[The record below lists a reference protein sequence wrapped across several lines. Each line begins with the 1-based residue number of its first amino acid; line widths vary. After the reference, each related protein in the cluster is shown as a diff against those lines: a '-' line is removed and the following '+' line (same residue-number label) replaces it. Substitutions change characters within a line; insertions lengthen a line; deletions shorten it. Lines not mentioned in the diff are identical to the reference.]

1 MKESRTGRATRA
13 KESESNEMSVPQDWA
28 SSLHVP
34 PAQPGDVESEGGGV
48 RIIEGDDG
56 LDWYL
61 RRACKAALL
70 SGEDETRLARRIAD
84 GDAEARNAMIEA
96 NLRLVVAIAKG
107 YRGFG
112 LPFLDLISE
121 GNIGLALAVDRFD
134 PDKGARLST
143 YAAWWIKQRMRR
155 AIANTAN
162 TIRLPTYRGAEVRE
176 LTETVKTLSAQ
187 LEREP
192 TVAELAKELGVSQA
206 NIQTRL
212 RAAKLRMVTS
222 LNSPVGQDTTSGV
235 VAEFHETLADP
246 AAEIAPDVLAQKEQ
260 IRLLRAVVGGPQEAK
275 VLDRSLAEQAAKI
288 RAKLKERE
296 LDILRKRFGFNGGD
310 EKVLTLE
317 EIGQEYRVTRERIRQ
332 VEAKA
337 LRKLREGLQRFED
350 LHGLSEE
357 RA

>member
-1 MKESRTGRATRA
+1 MKESRTGRANRA
-13 KESESNEMSVPQDWA
+13 KESDRNEMSVPQDWA
-28 SSLHVP
+28 SSLHAPPVP
-34 PAQPGDVESEGGGV
+34 SREVESEGV
-48 RIIEGDDG
+48 SARVFEGDDG
-56 LDWYL
+56 LNWYL
-61 RRACKAALL
+61 KNACTTPLL
-70 SGEDETRLARRIAD
+70 SPEDENRLARMRAD
-84 GDAEARNAMIEA
+84 GDPEARNAMIEA

-107 YRGFG
+107 YRDFG
-112 LPFLDLISE
+112 VPFLDLISE

-212 RAAKLRMVTS
+212 RAAKTRIVTS
-222 LNSPVGQDTTSGV
+222 LNSPVGHDATNGV
-235 VAEFHETLADP
+235 VAEFHETLTDP
-246 AAEIAPDVLAQKEQ
+246 AAEIAPEVLAQKEK
-260 IRLLRAVVGGPQEAK
+260 IRLLRAVVGGPEEAQ
-275 VLDRSLAEQAAKI
+275 VLDRSLAEKVAKI

-296 LDILRKRFGFNGGD
+296 LDVLRKRFGFNGGD
-310 EKVLTLE
+310 EKGLTLE
-317 EIGQEYRVTRERIRQ
+317 EIGREYRVTRERIRQ

-337 LRKLREGLQRFED
+337 LRKLREGLQPFED
-350 LHGLSEE
+350 FSGLSEE
-357 RA
+357 RS